1 MSDTQNKFETVV
13 REDGRY
19 LPEAYGFLHEGLNL
33 AVERVHDAA
42 VEKDRHVSGQ
52 QLAAALRDL
61 ARMRYGLM
69 AKTVLQRWGVR
80 KSIDFGNMVYL
91 LIEHELMGKTDGD
104 SIEDF
109 RDQFDTETDLD
120 TLSDIRF
127 RD

>member
-1 MSDTQNKFETVV
+1 MSDTQDKFETVI
-13 REDGRY
+13 REDARY
-19 LPEAYGFLHEGLNL
+19 LPEAYGFLHEALAL

-52 QLAAALRDL
+52 QLSAALRDL

-69 AKTVLQRWGVR
+69 AKTVLQSWGVR

-91 LIEHELMGKTDGD
+91 LIENELMGKADGD

-120 TLSDIRF
+120 TLADIRF
-127 RD
+127 CD